1 MYLVHRKLK
10 WQSFIRNRGCIFL
23 NLIIILLFNCNKL
36 PLGEDELEVRGGFAT
51 DTLRLE
57 IFVSST
63 EFKNIPVGTSQNL
76 VLGKNDIYESRI
88 LLKFNFPDTTYSGLD
103 EIKLT
108 LYRNTL
114 FRFDTISIGIYLLN
128 SDFTEGEA
136 TWYEKSNTE
145 PWQNPGGDFEI
156 DSLRFCKVNG
166 DSLIVWFNYI
176 DLSKIMNSKGLIL
189 IPHSDGFCFF
199 HSREGG
205 KAPTFKV
212 VKNGVVNGIPLGS
225 DCHIIKAD
233 TTPNYWED
241 WLGSGVVYR
250 NYVKFNYDTTLDSSK
265 AIFGELTFDLEHYF
279 SYRDSVEIGVKYL
292 IKPFTGFDSE
302 LGPQI
307 ALKKFSLKDSKFSL
321 DIVRYI
327 QRIIDHPDSNF
338 GFFIYLSPEN
348 YDITNIKLIKGSH
361 NLKVGFIRPPQER

>member
-1 MYLVHRKLK
+1 MKVKLVKSSL
-10 WQSFIRNRGCIFL
+10 
-23 NLIIILLFNCNKL
+23 LLFLLLNCNKL
-36 PLGEDELEVRGGFAT
+36 PLGEDELTERGGFAT

-63 EFKNIPVGTSQNL
+63 ETKTIPLGTSQNL
-76 VLGKNDIYESRI
+76 VVGKNDTYEARI

-114 FRFDTISIGIYLLN
+114 FRYDTINIGIYPLN
-128 SDFTEGEA
+128 GDFTEGEA
-136 TWYEKSNTE
+136 TWYERSNTE
-145 PWQNPGGDFEI
+145 PWQNPGGDFDV
-156 DSLRFCKVNG
+156 DSLRLGKVVG
-166 DSLIVWFNYI
+166 DSLVVWFNYI
-176 DLSKIMNSKGLIL
+176 DLNKIMNSKGLIL
-189 IPHSDGFCFF
+189 IPQANGFCTF

-205 KAPTFKV
+205 KAPSFRL
-212 VKNGVVNGIPLGS
+212 VKNGVVNAIPLGA

-233 TTPNYWED
+233 TTPNYWEA
-241 WLGSGVVYR
+241 WLGTGIVHR
-250 NYVKFNYDTTLDSSK
+250 NYVKFNYDTRLDSSK
-265 AIFGELTFDLEHYF
+265 AIFGGLTFKLEDYF
-279 SYRDSVEIGVKYL
+279 SQRDSVEIGVKYL

-307 ALKKFSLKDSKFSL
+307 ALKKFSLKDSIFSL

-327 QRIIDHPDSNF
+327 QWIIDHPDSNF

-348 YDITNIKLIKGSH
+348 YDITNIKLVKGSH
-361 NLKVGFIRPPQER
+361 KLKVGFIKPPAER